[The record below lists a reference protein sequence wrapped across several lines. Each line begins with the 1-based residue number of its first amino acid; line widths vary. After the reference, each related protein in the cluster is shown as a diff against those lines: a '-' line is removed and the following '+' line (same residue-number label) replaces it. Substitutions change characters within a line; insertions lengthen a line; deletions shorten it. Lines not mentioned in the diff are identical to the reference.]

1 MYINIFFHNFSSSD
15 KMNTRN
21 KIILSGIIA
30 VFLAMSLTT
39 VMAITQPVDTDKDGK
54 DLSVTF
60 LKDCWS
66 FCQDER
72 IVGKG
77 SVPDGES
84 IETAGCAATDSYR
97 RSYSYAFTGEQ
108 VQVLVV
114 ARDPNGINP
123 NHPLTGVLKVG
134 GQEIGWC
141 HVLDATPST
150 SWSSCGHDLDLT
162 RFPEAFGTILA
173 GYNSDYDRLLECT
186 LTVQDSDLMS
196 GELGIT
202 VEVSN
207 AAGQS
212 GESSP
217 DTWNFNPEVELNIAP
232 SAGTVIMFPQG
243 YAGETVYSTDPS
255 GGRQYLVIKNEGE
268 VDIAVWLGGT
278 DLTSSDGALEC
289 PLKNNVL
296 EVEDAMSFQ
305 CKVETVKY
313 YDQEWH
319 PVMNKDLTD
328 NWGCTRKTTETTD
341 VVDGSVPT
349 CYSLCP
355 IFVSGSHTWCVEST
369 NTGLAGGTSGPVISG
384 APMYNIVVAGHP
396 VDCEFRLVYPMPCY
410 MTGSI
415 DTGSLLLLLR
425 AV

>member
-84 IETAGCAATDSYR
+84 IETAGCAATYSYR

-114 ARDPNGINP
+114 ARDPNGINS

-141 HVLDATPST
+141 KLLADTTAPTKWSTCEHDTTEILD
-150 SWSSCGHDLDLT
+150 
-162 RFPEAFGTILA
+162 RFPEAFSTISA
-173 GYNSDYDRLLECT
+173 GFNPLYDRLFQCT

-217 DTWNFNPEVELNIAP
+217 ADVWNFNPEVELNIAP

-289 PLKNNVL
+289 PDKNNVL
-296 EVEDAMSFQ
+296 EVEDTMSFQ

-313 YDQEWH
+313 YDQVWH

-328 NWGCTRKTTETTD
+328 QWGCTNS
-341 VVDGSVPT
+341 VDDMVDKDVPT

-355 IFVSGSHTWCVEST
+355 IFVSGYHKWCEQST
-369 NTGLAGGTSGPVISG
+369 NSGLAAASGPVISG

-396 VDCEFRLVYPMPCY
+396 VDCEFRLVYPIPCY